1 MENRTL
7 NNFWV
12 YLSQITLLP
21 EDKMNTEEKII
32 KETISLID
40 HQGYQSL
47 SLRKL
52 TNSLGLTTGAFYKR
66 FSSKEVLFQRTAQQ
80 LSQEFVD
87 SLTFDSKDSPE
98 SQLLQIADKLCTEF
112 KNNPKRMDFLF
123 FNSVIKHVY
132 TEKDNH
138 QFQLLNKVNELIK
151 KLNSGDNQ
159 NTLFIQIWSFI
170 QGYVY
175 LINNNIT
182 QYDDILVKHTLHQL
196 LGDK

>member
-1 MENRTL
+1 MLILDNSVIL
-7 NNFWV
+7 IKNKV
-12 YLSQITLLP
+12 TLLS

-52 TNSLGLTTGAFYKR
+52 TNSLGLTTGAFYKH

-80 LSQEFVD
+80 LSQDFVD
-87 SLTFDSKDSPE
+87 SLTFNSKTSPE
-98 SQLLQIADKLCTEF
+98 SQLLQIADKLFTEF
-112 KNNPKRMDFLF
+112 KNHPQRMDFLF
-123 FNSVIKHVY
+123 FNPAIKHVY

-151 KLNSGDNQ
+151 KLSSTDNQ
-159 NTLFIQIWSFI
+159 DTLFIQIWSFI

-175 LINNNIT
+175 LINNSIT

-196 LGDK
+196 LGGK

>member
-1 MENRTL
+1 MLILDNSVIL
-7 NNFWV
+7 IKNKV
-12 YLSQITLLP
+12 TLLS

-52 TNSLGLTTGAFYKR
+52 TNSLGLTTGAFYKH

-80 LSQEFVD
+80 LSQDFVD
-87 SLTFDSKDSPE
+87 SLTFNSKTSPE

-112 KNNPKRMDFLF
+112 KNHPQRMDFLF
-123 FNSVIKHVY
+123 FNPEIKHVY

-151 KLNSGDNQ
+151 KLSSTDNQ
-159 NTLFIQIWSFI
+159 DTLFIQIWSFI

-175 LINNNIT
+175 LINNSIT

-196 LGDK
+196 LGGK